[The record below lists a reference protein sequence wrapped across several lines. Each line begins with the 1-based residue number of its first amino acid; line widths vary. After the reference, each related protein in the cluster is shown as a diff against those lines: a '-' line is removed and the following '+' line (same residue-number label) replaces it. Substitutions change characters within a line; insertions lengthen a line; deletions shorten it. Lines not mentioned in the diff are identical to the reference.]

1 MLNTFRTLVFAW
13 LDTYNCVL
21 LFGLFYGFL
30 STLPLSPAQIYFA
43 RSFILEHDARRR
55 SEFKRKYLGQEK
67 GFSLRKSQVI
77 FSGSLFAQAI
87 VFFSIYCTPIYLAFF
102 NPHATLFIAA
112 PIVCAI
118 LHKYIQELSP
128 NRIKLLLIGI
138 TLHLINPIL
147 FFSDSTFTR
156 LINLLLFRYT
166 ENLVFLISAFIGW
179 LSGQILFI
187 KLAKF
192 FCLRIER
199 DSTLLGSRYATSK
212 RYIKETLKIFFFG
225 YFFLFCF
232 SGNTPNVFFTKRF
245 KEELF
250 GKNVLVEPFSTI
262 QKSINKL
269 RRKEQGNNTTV
280 RLLSKSSDKQT
291 SKKKSGFA
299 PLPSEAELDD
309 KASEIEQEQ
318 ASDGGGKD
326 KKPYH
331 IEYVLA
337 PWIGKTWLNMFY
349 DYRRWNWP
357 IRYIEVDPENFVQ
370 GHFVG
375 PLKSEVAD
383 YFFDTCISDGREKLS
398 FTSSPSAFWF
408 AEMIR
413 QNMGHS
419 ETLSGLETDS
429 SNEDNFDK
437 WVVAKTSRR
446 DYLGSELED
455 RVKALSN
462 GSPILGVIEKRVK
475 FSMESGTCLP
485 EIEDPF
491 LSGPFR
497 GIMEHSRSAWI
508 PLSKK
513 ISDEDILAQKLL
525 KQVQELSKQRQEQSC
540 TPEEKEKAKLTITE
554 IVSILKLLNKNK
566 RRKEI
571 RTKLIRA
578 KKLNF
583 LLKTVMKKLKKL
595 IRFSNKLCL
604 FFDERKLSF
613 SEKHGKNERISNT
626 PEEEQI
632 YDQRKGEDLIGI
644 MDELMGEF
652 SFFIKKKGKKDSNIT
667 DIDVI
672 GNLEEGSLS
681 GEDAFEKFIDKFFL
695 FVENKLLFLDKSE
708 KDEQIS
714 DQKKE
719 NDNFEKGVSAP
730 IFFFSENKKV
740 KLIFN
745 FWLPLFDLFRRR
757 KVGLKELENLV
768 FSKRKAGKALDPNIS
783 SFFNKIFLNELKL
796 SEIKRDAPFWASKL
810 HTGLFDDFGET
821 NDLDLA
827 SPDARSALL
836 LDPVF
841 DDPNIVSWIWEADD
855 DRNIIKGSIRAQRRN
870 LNTLMVYDL
879 HVRSSFFVRFSEM
892 GVKSERIRKKRERRD
907 KIKVKFYSKANWLQ
921 HPRGPLRK
929 MYNPFLTS
937 TERTRL
943 EELTWMDEEFIQII
957 RSVCLIILLYVRKFI
972 LVPLFIITKNI
983 VRTLLFQFP
992 ELKEDWNDWTRE
1004 MYVICDYD
1012 GVEYSETEYPE
1023 DFWEVGMQ
1031 VKVLSPFRFKPW
1043 HEEHSEGDAGYLTM
1057 NPMVL
1062 TEKPFSGTTSDSEH
1076 KKNEDL
1082 SKVWEEFFGPI
1093 KRFWGPRIKQM
1104 IQRINSLM
1112 RPVIA
1117 LIKELIRRIKESI
1130 GRVIGRIKELIRF
1143 IKFDEWIRHIK
1154 ELIGRVIERTMKWIR
1169 RIQESMER
1177 VLERSKKLLG
1187 RVLKGIKWIK
1197 KSELKPDQKVI
1208 NDDEMND
1215 RVPSQLRIP
1224 SQLQIKAKPRVKHE
1238 FGMKTRLNLKE
1249 RTEEPKVKQR
1259 TEEPKVKQ
1267 RKDET
1272 KMKQRKDETK
1282 MKQRKDETKMKQ
1294 RNEDMKQITEK
1305 YLLNLDIHAK
1315 LKKEIDQYSY
1325 DIGSGLKDKLVQK
1338 RIREITDRKK
1348 SVRFGIDRNSRYFK
1362 KLFLRK
1368 KLIVIN
1374 LKLSV
1379 MNLIDSIFHFF
1390 NLLKRK
1396 IAAIPNNDSNTIL
1409 NPEKKQDFKIGPDK
1423 ISQAYVFHKMWQI
1436 RTMNKSYAKDLLK
1449 SRTSSPLI
1457 KKNIKELLEI
1467 QGILESKQP
1476 QDLRMNHWKQWL
1488 NFCYGYRVVKPK
1500 GSRLS
1505 QIWSRIAPQK
1515 RRNKLSN
1522 QCTNKHKREFES
1534 FIGMLQKWNKRY
1546 RYDLL
1551 AYNFLDSEKEHIHRH
1566 LIQEMVVRDIP
1577 DHINTNKKT
1586 RKSLVSNFFTLDKS
1600 DLKLHKEKWN
1610 KTELRKS
1617 DGKSDIKLDKS
1628 DGKSDIKLD
1637 KSNGKSDILLDK
1649 SDGKSDNE
1657 LDKSD
1662 KRNDNKLN
1670 KSDER
1675 NDNEPDKKGKSTGIR
1690 REKLY
1695 HIDIF
1700 ANRNETDRFH
1710 ENETNPI
1717 DQMEP
1722 DQFNQIKTAQF
1733 NQFKTD
1739 QSLDSFIS
1747 NFESNES
1754 RMDIES
1760 NESKMDENLLIEFL
1774 DGYKFLK
1781 SYWFFPIFAENLELS
1796 GVIQTIRSDITSLI
1810 EYCQMRLPVD
1820 QYLSELNSYYSE
1832 LCKERAKKVK
1842 DHNKINKIRDNI
1854 NKLNA
1859 SLDNLSPHMDNFI
1872 NKVYAKS
1879 DLKLPWLKP
1888 EVSFAL
1894 VVKKKKISKKLLEED
1909 KKLLE
1914 EDKKLLEGAK
1924 KLLEG
1929 DKLLEEDKK
1938 LLEGDKLLEE
1948 DKKLLEGDKK
1958 LLEEDK
1964 KLLEKDKKLLEE
1976 DKKLLEKGKKLLEKH
1991 KKLLEK
1997 EMKPPI
2003 LRKTEISPE
2012 EPEAIRETQ
2021 IQLIREEISKLI
2033 REEAQIVEQPTT
2045 AEETEIQTECEADY
2059 EVPLRDYLRKDHTV
2073 FIPLN
2078 KVMEKDKLTAE
2089 IIAYKQK
2096 LAEAIDAF
2104 HFICLKR
2111 AGMSEL
2117 YFWKIGLWLNF
2128 NRILNEV
2135 AELDRFPTIQL
2146 NKLKTLN
2153 FVFSDL
2159 KKAIEKQPKRQGHEE
2174 KRKDSD
2180 RNVYNELKVQLN
2192 PGWEKEKGDNKNIW
2206 IQANRVGAKIKTER
2220 ISRNGGLPLLKQE
2233 VWFLSQY
2240 EYIANT
2246 MEFLLF
2252 DESKKDE
2259 AKNEKSDKSKADK
2272 AKPAQEEQVSANK
2285 EEQVSAN
2292 KEEQVSANKDEQVSA
2307 NKEEQVS
2314 ANKDEQISANKDEQI
2329 SANKDEQISAKNRK
2343 VHKEVPLSTRAL
2355 RHLTKICNLNDAT
2368 DVVVFLHKFHS
2379 KKYPE
2384 LEHLMNEKKILKH
2397 VANCLC
2403 FNDCPNHW
2411 ALLGCNNDRSLVDQ
2425 MLFNMWL
2432 DPLVYLSV
2440 VLKDIKVFKS
2450 NNRIREGLYVDLSDR
2465 SARSILNEKISS
2477 SLIFEDIL
2485 LPRRR
2490 REFRI
2495 LNRLNLENN
2504 LAGGST
2510 GYSNGKQYVQ
2520 SDEEL
2525 MEKDQCVGIDTT
2537 QKMKRFLWPRYRV
2550 EDLICMNRYWWN
2562 SNRSRTV
2569 LKVRMYPKMDNWNS
2583 WENLLCLITKYMRKL
2598 LFLMHSIIKK
2608 LLFYANSC
2616 KAEECYTLNH
2626 FTALQQNKKK
2636 ER

>member
-1 MLNTFRTLVFAW
+1 MLNTFRTLVLAW
-13 LDTYNCVL
+13 LERYNCVL

-30 STLPLSPAQIYFA
+30 STLPLSPAQIYFT

-102 NPHATLFIAA
+102 NPHVMLFIAA

-118 LHKYIQELSP
+118 LDKYIHELSP
-128 NRIKLLLIGI
+128 NRTKLLLIGI
-138 TLHLINPIL
+138 VLHLMNPIL
-147 FFSDSTFTR
+147 FFSDSIFTR
-156 LINLLLFRYT
+156 LINILLFRYT

-199 DSTLLGSRYATSK
+199 DSTFLGSRYATSK

-262 QKSINKL
+262 QKSINRL
-269 RRKEQGNNTTV
+269 RRKEQGNNTRV
-280 RLLSKSSDKQT
+280 RLLTKSSDKKT
-291 SKKKSGFA
+291 SKKKYDFA

-309 KASEIEQEQ
+309 KVSEIEKEQ
-318 ASDGGGKD
+318 TNDGGGKD
-326 KKPYH
+326 KKPYP

-337 PWIGKTWLNMFY
+337 TWIGKTWLNMFY

-398 FTSSPSAFWF
+398 FTSSPGVFWF

-429 SNEDNFDK
+429 SNEDNFAK

-446 DYLGSELED
+446 DHLGSELED

-462 GSPILGVIEKRVK
+462 GAPILGVIEKRVK

-508 PLSKK
+508 PLSKN
-513 ISDEDILAQKLL
+513 ISDEDRLA
-525 KQVQELSKQRQEQSC
+525 QELSKQRQKKSR
-540 TPEEKEKAKLTITE
+540 TREEAKKAKLIIYE
-554 IVSILKLLNKNK
+554 ISSILNLLKKNK
-566 RRKEI
+566 SRKET
-571 RTKLIRA
+571 RTTLIRG
-578 KKLNF
+578 KKIQF
-583 LLKTVMKKLKKL
+583 LLKTVLNKLKKL

-613 SEKHGKNERISNT
+613 SEKHGKNEGISNT

-632 YDQRKGEDLIGI
+632 YDKREGEGLIGI
-644 MDELMGEF
+644 MEELMGEF
-652 SFFIKKKGKKDSNIT
+652 VLSLNKKEKKDSNIA

-681 GEDAFEKFIDKFFL
+681 GEDAFEKFMDQFFL

-719 NDNFEKGVSAP
+719 NDHFEKGVSAP
-730 IFFFSENKKV
+730 VLFFPENKKV

-768 FSKRKAGKALDPNIS
+768 VSKRKAGKALDPNIS
-783 SFFNKIFLNELKL
+783 AVFNKIVLNELKL

-827 SPDARSALL
+827 SPDARSAMLV
-836 LDPVF
+836 DPVF

-855 DRNIIKGSIRAQRRN
+855 DRNVIKGSIRAQRRN
-870 LNTLMVYDL
+870 LNTLMVYDI

-892 GVKSERIRKKRERRD
+892 GVKSERIRKKRGRRD

-921 HPRGPLRK
+921 HSRGPLRE
-929 MYNPFLTS
+929 MYKPFQTN

-957 RSVCLIILLYVRKFI
+957 RGVCLIILLYIRKFI

-1062 TEKPFSGTTSDSEH
+1062 TEKPFSGTTSDSEQE
-1076 KKNEDL
+1076 KSDDL

-1104 IQRINSLM
+1104 IQRINSLI

-1117 LIKELIRRIKESI
+1117 LSKELIRRIKESI

-1154 ELIGRVIERTMKWIR
+1154 ELIGRVIEHTIKWIR
-1169 RIQESMER
+1169 RIQESIER

-1187 RVLKGIKWIK
+1187 RVLKGITWIK

-1238 FGMKTRLNLKE
+1238 FGMKTRLNLKQ
-1249 RTEEPKVKQR
+1249 RTEESKVKQR
-1259 TEEPKVKQ
+1259 TEESKVKQ
-1267 RKDET
+1267 RTEESKV
-1272 KMKQRKDETK
+1272 KQRTEESKV
-1282 MKQRKDETKMKQ
+1282 KQRTEETKMKQ

-1338 RIREITDRKK
+1338 RIREITARKK
-1348 SVRFGIDRNSRYFK
+1348 SVRFDIDRNSRYFK

-1368 KLIVIN
+1368 KLLVIN

-1379 MNLIDSIFHFF
+1379 MNLVDSIFDFF

-1396 IAAIPNNDSNTIL
+1396 IAAIPNNDSNTFLI
-1409 NPEKKQDFKIGPDK
+1409 PEKKQDFKIDPEK

-1515 RRNKLSN
+1515 GRNKLSN
-1522 QCTNKHKREFES
+1522 QCTNKHKCEFES
-1534 FIGMLQKWNKRY
+1534 FIRMLQKWNKRY

-1551 AYNFLDSEKEHIHRH
+1551 AYNYLDSEKDHIHRH
-1566 LIQEMVVRDIP
+1566 LIQDMVVRNIP

-1586 RKSLVSNFFTLDKS
+1586 RKSLISNFFTLDKS

-1637 KSNGKSDILLDK
+1637 KSDGKSDIKLDK
-1649 SDGKSDNE
+1649 SDGKSDI
-1657 LDKSD
+1657 
-1662 KRNDNKLN
+1662 KLN
-1670 KSDER
+1670 KSDKR
-1675 NDNEPDKKGKSTGIR
+1675 IDNEPDKKGKSKGIGR
-1690 REKLY
+1690 GKLY
-1695 HIDIF
+1695 YIDIF
-1700 ANRNETDRFH
+1700 ANANETDRFH
-1710 ENETNPI
+1710 ENETNQI

-1722 DQFNQIKTAQF
+1722 DQFNQIKTDQF

-1739 QSLDSFIS
+1739 QSLDDF

-1754 RMDIES
+1754 RIDIES
-1760 NESKMDENLLIEFL
+1760 NESKMDDNLLIDFL

-1820 QYLSELNSYYSE
+1820 QYLSKLNSYYSE

-1842 DHNKINKIRDNI
+1842 DHDKINRIRNSI

-1894 VVKKKKISKKLLEED
+1894 VVKKKKISKKLLEGDKKVLEED

-1914 EDKKLLEGAK
+1914 EDKN
-1924 KLLEG
+1924 
-1929 DKLLEEDKK
+1929 
-1938 LLEGDKLLEE
+1938 
-1948 DKKLLEGDKK
+1948 
-1958 LLEEDK
+1958 
-1964 KLLEKDKKLLEE
+1964 LLEKDKNLLEK
-1976 DKKLLEKGKKLLEKH
+1976 DKNLLEKDKNLLEKG

-2003 LRKTEISPE
+2003 FRKTEISPE
-2012 EPEAIRETQ
+2012 EPEVTRETQ
-2021 IQLIREEISKLI
+2021 IRLIREEISKLI

-2045 AEETEIQTECEADY
+2045 AEENEIQTECEADY

-2104 HFICLKR
+2104 HFICRKR
-2111 AGMSEL
+2111 AGMPEL
-2117 YFWKIGLWLNF
+2117 YFWRIGLWLNF

-2135 AELDRFPTIQL
+2135 AELDKFPTIQL
-2146 NKLKTLN
+2146 NKLKTFN
-2153 FVFSDL
+2153 FVFTDL

-2192 PGWEKEKGDNKNIW
+2192 PGWEKGDKKNIW
-2206 IQANRVGAKIKTER
+2206 IQANRVGAKINTER
-2220 ISRNGGLPLLKQE
+2220 ISRNGGLPLLKKE

-2252 DESKKDE
+2252 DESQKDQ
-2259 AKNEKSDKSKADK
+2259 AKNQKSEKSKSDKAKSAEEDKGSAPDK
-2272 AKPAQEEQVSANK
+2272 AKPAEEEKDSASDKAKSAEEDKGSANQEEKDSANQ
-2285 EEQVSAN
+2285 EEKGSTSDKAKSAN
-2292 KEEQVSANKDEQVSA
+2292 QEEKGSTSDKAKSANQEEKGSTSDKAKSA
-2307 NKEEQVS
+2307 NQEEKGS
-2314 ANKDEQISANKDEQI
+2314 ANQEEKDSASDKAK
-2329 SANKDEQISAKNRK
+2329 SAEEDKVSAKNRK

-2403 FNDCPNHW
+2403 FNDCPNYW

-2432 DPLVYLSV
+2432 DPLVCLSV

-2450 NNRIREGLYVDLSDR
+2450 KNRIRKGLYVDLSDR

-2525 MEKDQCVGIDTT
+2525 MENDQCVGIDTT

-2583 WENLLCLITKYMRKL
+2583 WENFLCLITKYMRKL
-2598 LFLMHSIIKK
+2598 LFLMHSVIKK
-2608 LLFYANSC
+2608 LIFYANSW
-2616 KAEECYTLNH
+2616 KAE
-2626 FTALQQNKKK
+2626 
-2636 ER
+2636 

>member
-1 MLNTFRTLVFAW
+1 MLNTLGTLGFAW
-13 LDTYNCVL
+13 LEAYSCVL

-30 STLPLSPAQIYFA
+30 STLPLSPAQIYFV

-55 SEFKRKYLGQEK
+55 SEFQRKYLGQEK
-67 GFSLRKSQVI
+67 GFRLRKSQVI
-77 FSGSLFAQAI
+77 FSGSIFAQAI
-87 VFFSIYCTPIYLAFF
+87 VFLSIYCTPIYLSFF
-102 NPHATLFIAA
+102 KPHGMLFMAA
-112 PIVCAI
+112 PIVYAI

-138 TLHLINPIL
+138 SLHLINPIL

-199 DSTLLGSRYATSK
+199 DSALLGSRYATSK

-232 SGNTPNVFFTKRF
+232 SGNTPNPLFTKRF

-250 GKNVLVEPFSTI
+250 GKNVLVEPFPTV
-262 QKSINKL
+262 QKKIKKF
-269 RRKEQGNNTTV
+269 KEKQQGQKRIV
-280 RLLSKSSDKQT
+280 GLLSKSSDKET
-291 SKKKSGFA
+291 SNKKKESVLV
-299 PLPSEAELDD
+299 PLPSEAQLDD
-309 KASEIEQEQ
+309 KVSEIEQEQ

-326 KKPYH
+326 KKPYP

-337 PWIGKTWLNMFY
+337 PWIGKPWLNLFY

-357 IRYIEVDPENFVQ
+357 IRYIDVDPDNFVQ

-398 FTSSPSAFWF
+398 FTSSPGAFWF
-408 AEMIR
+408 AKMIR
-413 QNMGHS
+413 QNMGDS
-419 ETLSGLETDS
+419 ESVSGLETDS
-429 SNEDNFDK
+429 SNEDNFAK
-437 WVVAKTSRR
+437 WIVAKTSRR

-462 GSPILGVIEKRVK
+462 GSPILGVIDKRVK
-475 FSMESGTCLP
+475 FSMERGTCLP

-508 PLSKK
+508 PLSKN
-513 ISDEDILAQKLL
+513 ISDEEILA
-525 KQVQELSKQRQEQSC
+525 QELSKQRQEQPR
-540 TPEEKEKAKLTITE
+540 TLEEKQKVKRTISK
-554 IVSILKLLNKNK
+554 IVCILKLIEKNK
-566 RRKEI
+566 IRGET
-571 RTKLIRA
+571 RTKLIKA
-578 KKLNF
+578 KKLIF
-583 LLKTVMKKLKKL
+583 LLNTVRRKLKKL
-595 IRFSNKLCL
+595 LFFSNKLCL

-613 SEKHGKNERISNT
+613 SEKHGKNERISNI

-632 YDQRKGEDLIGI
+632 YDQREGKDLIGI
-644 MDELMGEF
+644 IDELTREF
-652 SFFIKKKGKKDSNIT
+652 FLFIKNKGKKDSNIT
-667 DIDVI
+667 DRDII
-672 GNLEEGSLS
+672 GSLEEGSLS
-681 GEDAFEKFIDKFFL
+681 GEDAFGKFIDKFFL

-719 NDNFEKGVSAP
+719 NENFEKGVSAP
-730 IFFFSENKKV
+730 IFLFPENKKV
-740 KLIFN
+740 KLISS

-757 KVGLKELENLV
+757 KGGLKELKKLV
-768 FSKRKAGKALDPNIS
+768 ISKRKAGKALDPNIYA
-783 SFFNKIFLNELKL
+783 FNKIFLNELKL
-796 SEIKRDAPFWASKL
+796 SEIKRNAPFWASKL
-810 HTGLFDDFGET
+810 HTGLFDDFGEK

-855 DRNIIKGSIRAQRRN
+855 DRNVIKGSIRAQRRN

-892 GVKSERIRKKRERRD
+892 GVKSERIRKKSERRD
-907 KIKVKFYSKANWLQ
+907 QLKVKFYSKANWLQ
-921 HPRGPLRK
+921 HSRGPFRK

-957 RSVCLIILLYVRKFI
+957 RSVCLIILLYIRKFL

-992 ELKEDWNDWTRE
+992 EFKEDWNDWTRE

-1043 HEEHSEGDAGYLTM
+1043 HEEHSESDAGYLTM

-1076 KKNEDL
+1076 EKNEDL
-1082 SKVWEEFFGPI
+1082 SKIWEELFGPI
-1093 KRFWGPRIKQM
+1093 KRFWEPRIKQM
-1104 IQRINSLM
+1104 IQRINSLI
-1112 RPVIA
+1112 RPLIA

-1143 IKFDEWIRHIK
+1143 IKFDEWIRDIK
-1154 ELIGRVIERTMKWIR
+1154 ELIGRVLERTIKWIR
-1169 RIQESMER
+1169 RIQESIER

-1238 FGMKTRLNLKE
+1238 FGMKTRLNVKE
-1249 RTEEPKVKQR
+1249 RTEESKVKQRTEETKIKQRTEEPKVKQR
-1259 TEEPKVKQ
+1259 TEETKVKQ
-1267 RKDET
+1267 RTEETKVKQRRDET
-1272 KMKQRKDETK
+1272 KI
-1282 MKQRKDETKMKQ
+1282 KQ

-1338 RIREITDRKK
+1338 RIREITARKK
-1348 SVRFGIDRNSRYFK
+1348 SVRFDIDRNSRYFK

-1374 LKLSV
+1374 FKLSV
-1379 MNLIDSIFHFF
+1379 MNLIDSISYFF
-1390 NLLKRK
+1390 NLSKRK
-1396 IAAIPNNDSNTIL
+1396 IAVIPNNDSNTIFI
-1409 NPEKKQDFKIGPDK
+1409 PEKKQDFKIGPET

-1515 RRNKLSN
+1515 RGNKLSN
-1522 QCTNKHKREFES
+1522 QCMDKLKCEFEY

-1551 AYNFLDSEKEHIHRH
+1551 AYNYLDSEKEHIHRH
-1566 LIQEMVVRDIP
+1566 LVQDMVVRDIP
-1577 DHINTNKKT
+1577 DHLNTNKKT

-1628 DGKSDIKLD
+1628 DGKSD
-1637 KSNGKSDILLDK
+1637 
-1649 SDGKSDNE
+1649 NE

-1662 KRNDNKLN
+1662 ERNDHKLD

-1675 NDNEPDKKGKSTGIR
+1675 NDHELDKKTKSKGIAREKMSSIDVLPNGNETDGVNENETHGFNENETHGVNENEPDGVN
-1690 REKLY
+1690 E
-1695 HIDIF
+1695 
-1700 ANRNETDRFH
+1700 NETDELNKLR
-1710 ENETNPI
+1710 T
-1717 DQMEP
+1717 
-1722 DQFNQIKTAQF
+1722 DQFIQY
-1733 NQFKTD
+1733 KTD
-1739 QSLDSFIS
+1739 ESLDDS
-1747 NFESNES
+1747 
-1754 RMDIES
+1754 IEG
-1760 NESKMDENLLIEFL
+1760 KLDENLLIEFL

-1796 GVIQTIRSDITSLI
+1796 GRIQTIRSDLNSLI
-1810 EYCQMRLPVD
+1810 EYCQMHLPVD
-1820 QYLSELNSYYSE
+1820 RYLSELNYYYSE
-1832 LCKERAKKVK
+1832 LSQERAKKVK
-1842 DHNKINKIRDNI
+1842 DHDKINRIRNSI
-1854 NKLNA
+1854 SKLNA
-1859 SLDNLSPHMDNFI
+1859 SLDSLSPHMDNFI
-1872 NKVYAKS
+1872 KKVYAKS
-1879 DLKLPWLKP
+1879 DLQLPWLKP
-1888 EVSFAL
+1888 EVSFSL
-1894 VVKKKKISKKLLEED
+1894 VVKKKKISKKP
-1909 KKLLE
+1909 
-1914 EDKKLLEGAK
+1914 
-1924 KLLEG
+1924 
-1929 DKLLEEDKK
+1929 
-1938 LLEGDKLLEE
+1938 
-1948 DKKLLEGDKK
+1948 
-1958 LLEEDK
+1958 
-1964 KLLEKDKKLLEE
+1964 
-1976 DKKLLEKGKKLLEKH
+1976 
-1991 KKLLEK
+1991 LEK
-1997 EMKPPI
+1997 EIKPPI
-2003 LRKTEISPE
+2003 LRKMEITPE

-2021 IQLIREEISKLI
+2021 IQLLREEISKLE
-2033 REEAQIVEQPTT
+2033 REEAQGFEQLTT
-2045 AEETEIQTECEADY
+2045 AEEYEIRTECKADY

-2073 FIPLN
+2073 FVPLN
-2078 KVMEKDKLTAE
+2078 EVVERHKLAAE
-2089 IIAYKQK
+2089 ILTYKQK
-2096 LAEAIDAF
+2096 LAEAIDAL
-2104 HFICLKR
+2104 HFICLKKK
-2111 AGMSEL
+2111 GIPEL
-2117 YFWKIGLWLNF
+2117 DFWTNTFWLNL

-2146 NKLKTLN
+2146 NKLKT
-2153 FVFSDL
+2153 FKIVCKDL
-2159 KKAIEKQPKRQGHEE
+2159 LKAIKNQPKKQGHEKE
-2174 KRKDSD
+2174 RKDSD
-2180 RNVYNELKVQLN
+2180 IDVYDELKVQLN
-2192 PGWEKEKGDNKNIW
+2192 PGREKGDNKNLW
-2206 IQANRVGAKIKTER
+2206 IQANRVGAKINTER
-2220 ISRNGGLPLLKQE
+2220 ISRNGGVPLLKQE
-2233 VWFLSQY
+2233 VLFLSQY

-2252 DESKKDE
+2252 DEAKKDE
-2259 AKNEKSDKSKADK
+2259 AEKDEAKKHKSGKSKSGKSKSDEAQTDEAQTDEANPDE
-2272 AKPAQEEQVSANK
+2272 AKPDEEPDEAQADEAKPDEAQANEAKPDEAKPDEAKSDEAKPDEELDEEPDEEPDEAKPDEAKSDEAKSAQEEKVSA
-2285 EEQVSAN
+2285 
-2292 KEEQVSANKDEQVSA
+2292 KD
-2307 NKEEQVS
+2307 
-2314 ANKDEQISANKDEQI
+2314 
-2329 SANKDEQISAKNRK
+2329 RK
-2343 VHKEVPLSTRAL
+2343 VHKEVPPSTRAL

-2384 LEHLMNEKKILKH
+2384 LEHLLNEKKILKH

-2403 FNDCPNHW
+2403 FNDCPSYW

-2432 DPLVYLSV
+2432 DPLVCLSV

-2465 SARSILNEKISS
+2465 CARSILNEKISS

-2504 LAGGST
+2504 LGGGST

-2525 MEKDQCVGIDTT
+2525 MEKDQCVGLDTT

-2562 SNRSRTV
+2562 SNRSRSV

-2583 WENLLCLITKYMRKL
+2583 WENFLCLITKYMRKL
-2598 LFLMHSIIKK
+2598 LFLMHSVIKK

-2616 KAEECYTLNH
+2616 KAEECSTLHH
-2626 FTALQQNKKK
+2626 FPALQQNKKK